1 MAGFSISMAKCYL
14 RKTLRNGGTLMKRFG
29 IMILTLA
36 VLLSLSACS
45 EKEEAFTPDYDSAIG
60 VIFVNNSQPL
70 PEKEKVYADYADH
83 SYSFNLDAA
92 CIYYFNASAEEA
104 YAGDQNLTYL
114 TFSADLDE
122 NTVGAEGEAAY
133 HLEEES
139 DNSVTAYYLYH
150 DEDGVYFDTETYFDT
165 FEVTEGYSVKGI
177 DYPSLVSFTLT
188 EPAVSFTI
196 KEYDAAHKILSEKE
210 YTPDEVTDYQTF
222 KLRSDTASVEVTSIA
237 ANGTEMDTQTI
248 SPENYTAAICFDTG
262 GQILGSKILR
272 FDWEE

>member
-1 MAGFSISMAKCYL
+1 M
-14 RKTLRNGGTLMKRFG
+14 
-29 IMILTLA
+29 
-36 VLLSLSACS
+36 
-45 EKEEAFTPDYDSAIG
+45 P
-60 VIFVNNSQPL
+60 
-70 PEKEKVYADYADH
+70 
-83 SYSFNLDAA
+83 
-92 CIYYFNASAEEA
+92 
-104 YAGDQNLTYL
+104 GDQNLTYL
-114 TFSADLDE
+114 TFSANLDE

-139 DNSVTAYYLYH
+139 DNSDSRALRYH

-165 FEVTEGYSVKGI
+165 FEVTEGCSVKGI

-196 KEYDAAHKILSEKE
+196 KEYDATHKILSEKE
-210 YTPDEVTDYQTF
+210 YTPDDVTDYQTF
-222 KLRSDTASVEVTSIA
+222 KLGSDTASVEVTSIA

-248 SPENYTAAICFDTG
+248 SPENYTAAICFNTG

>member
-1 MAGFSISMAKCYL
+1 M
-14 RKTLRNGGTLMKRFG
+14 
-29 IMILTLA
+29 
-36 VLLSLSACS
+36 
-45 EKEEAFTPDYDSAIG
+45 
-60 VIFVNNSQPL
+60 
-70 PEKEKVYADYADH
+70 
-83 SYSFNLDAA
+83 
-92 CIYYFNASAEEA
+92 
-104 YAGDQNLTYL
+104 
-114 TFSADLDE
+114 
-122 NTVGAEGEAAY
+122 
-133 HLEEES
+133 
-139 DNSVTAYYLYH
+139 
-150 DEDGVYFDTETYFDT
+150 YFDTETYFDT